1 MHWPH
6 GRWINTDRTTG
17 KDWLDMVE
25 IDAIQHKLLDMI
37 IDENRVSKTY
47 LVDYIRILARY
58 TTEKEKIAKNTKTN
72 KDEFR
77 W

>member
-1 MHWPH
+1 
-6 GRWINTDRTTG
+6 
-17 KDWLDMVE
+17 MVE
-25 IDAIQHKLLDMI
+25 IDAVQHKLLDMI
-37 IDENRVSKTY
+37 IDENKVSKTY
-47 LVDYIRILARY
+47 LVDYIRILVRY